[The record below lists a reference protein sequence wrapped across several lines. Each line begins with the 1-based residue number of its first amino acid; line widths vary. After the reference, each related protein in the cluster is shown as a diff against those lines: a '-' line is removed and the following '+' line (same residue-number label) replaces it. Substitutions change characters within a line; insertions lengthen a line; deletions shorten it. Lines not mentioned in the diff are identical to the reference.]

1 MNNYPKIHH
10 PKTSCPKT
18 LRVGQLGLVT
28 VEFALIATAFFL
40 VLFSIIGFANLLY
53 IYNATVHATRLGARL
68 AVVCDT
74 TAETSIKTK
83 MAAQVSEL
91 TTSKINIVYNPIGC
105 SGDGNPLPFCQSVT
119 VSVSNFTVAIAGPSS
134 FSLGKVTIPEFSTT
148 LVRESMNSA
157 INNMCS

>member
-1 MNNYPKIHH
+1 MNTSSKTHYPKTHCQ
-10 PKTSCPKT
+10 KTQ
-18 LRVGQLGLVT
+18 RIGQLGLVT
-28 VEFALIATAFFL
+28 VEFAIIATAFLF

-74 TAETSIKTK
+74 SAAANIKTK

-91 TTSKINIVYNPIGC
+91 TTSNINIIYNPSGC
-105 SGDGNPLPFCQSVT
+105 SSSTCQSVT

-134 FSLGKVTIPEFSTT
+134 FPLGNITIPGFSTT

>member
-1 MNNYPKIHH
+1 MNTYSKVHYPKTH
-10 PKTSCPKT
+10 CPKT
-18 LRVGQLGLVT
+18 QRIGQLGLVT
-28 VEFALIATAFFL
+28 VEFALIATAFLF

-74 TAETSIKTK
+74 SAAANIKTK

-91 TTSKINIVYNPIGC
+91 TTSNINIIYNPSGC
-105 SGDGNPLPFCQSVT
+105 SSSTCQSVT

-134 FSLGKVTIPEFSTT
+134 FPLGNITIPGFSTT

>member
-1 MNNYPKIHH
+1 MNTCSKTHYPKTHCQ
-10 PKTSCPKT
+10 KTQ
-18 LRVGQLGLVT
+18 RIGQLGLVT
-28 VEFALIATAFFL
+28 VEFAIIATAFLF

-74 TAETSIKTK
+74 SAAANIKTK

-91 TTSKINIVYNPIGC
+91 TTSNINIIYNPSGC
-105 SGDGNPLPFCQSVT
+105 SSSTCQSVT

-134 FSLGKVTIPEFSTT
+134 FPLGNITIPGFSTT

>member
-1 MNNYPKIHH
+1 MNTYSKIHYPKTH
-10 PKTSCPKT
+10 CPKNQ
-18 LRVGQLGLVT
+18 RIGQLGLVT
-28 VEFALIATAFFL
+28 VEFAVIATAFLF

-74 TAETSIKTK
+74 SAAANIKTK

-91 TTSKINIVYNPIGC
+91 TTSNINIIYNPIGC
-105 SGDGNPLPFCQSVT
+105 NINTCQSVT

-134 FSLGKVTIPEFSTT
+134 FPLGNITIPGFSTT

-157 INNMCS
+157 NNSVCS